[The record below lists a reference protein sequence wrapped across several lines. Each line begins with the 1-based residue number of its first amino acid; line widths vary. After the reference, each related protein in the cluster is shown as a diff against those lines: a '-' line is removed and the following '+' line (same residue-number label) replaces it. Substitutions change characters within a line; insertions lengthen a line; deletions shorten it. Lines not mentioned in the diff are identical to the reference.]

1 MESMEDFASMLDA
14 SFEDV
19 RNGDIVE
26 GTILEVQKDTLV
38 VDIHS
43 FMDGVL
49 PVTELLYENEV
60 LEDLYHKGDT
70 IKVMVTRVD
79 TRGDTIWLSKKRAD
93 EIVVWDEL
101 EEMQKENR
109 PILFQ
114 VKEVVKGGLRIQYK
128 GVRGFLPQY
137 QIAEEEVEHPELFV
151 GKGLTGLV
159 QRVDRERRDVVVSV
173 KEYLRRQRQ
182 VARSEFMRTVQ
193 EGDVYTGTVSR
204 VEPYG
209 AFVEIAPG
217 VDGLI
222 HVSEMAWTRV
232 KHPSEVVN
240 VGDTVKVT
248 VLNVDPER
256 GRIGLRLKDL
266 NQDPWANLPY
276 SKDQQLDHVKVAKI
290 IGSGA
295 FITLP
300 NGIEAFLPISQVSEK
315 RIRSVSEVLKEG
327 DTVSVKISRIDK
339 EQKRISVTMRGLG
352 EPEEEVFTYENDETE
367 GYSIADAFKGLLK

>member
-19 RNGDIVE
+19 RNGDIVQ
-26 GTILEVQKDTLV
+26 GTILAIQKETLV

-70 IKVMVTRVD
+70 ITVMVTRVD

-109 PILFQ
+109 PILFL

-128 GVRGFLPQY
+128 GVRGFLPLY
-137 QIAEEEVEHPELFV
+137 QIAEEEVEKPEIYV

-159 QRVDRERRDVVVSV
+159 TRVDRERRDVVVSV

-182 VARSEFMRTVQ
+182 VARTEFMRTVH
-193 EGDVYTGTVSR
+193 EGDVYTGTVVR

-209 AFVEIAPG
+209 AFVEIVPG

-222 HVSEMAWTRV
+222 HVTEMAWTRV
-232 KHPSEVVN
+232 KHPSEIVN
-240 VGDTVKVT
+240 VGDMVKVT

-256 GRIGLRLKDL
+256 GRIGLRLRDL

-276 SKDQQLDHVKVAKI
+276 VKDQQIDTAKVAKI

-315 RIRSVSEVLKEG
+315 RIRSVAEVLNVG
-327 DTVSVKISRIDK
+327 DTVSVKITRIDR
-339 EQKRISVTMRGLG
+339 EQKRISVTMRGLD
-352 EPEEEVFTYENDETE
+352 EPQEEIFTYENDEAE

>member
-19 RNGDIVE
+19 RNGDIVQ
-26 GTILEVQKDTLV
+26 GTILAIQKETLV

-60 LEDLYHKGDT
+60 LEDLYRKGDT
-70 IKVMVTRVD
+70 ITVMVTRVD

-109 PILFQ
+109 PILFL

-128 GVRGFLPQY
+128 GVRGFLPLY
-137 QIAEEEVEHPELFV
+137 QIAEEEVEKPEIYV

-159 QRVDRERRDVVVSV
+159 TRVDRERRDVVVSV

-182 VARSEFMRTVQ
+182 VARTEFMRTVH
-193 EGDVYTGTVSR
+193 EGDVYTGTVVR

-209 AFVEIAPG
+209 AFVEIVPG

-222 HVSEMAWTRV
+222 HVTEMAWTRV
-232 KHPSEVVN
+232 KHPSEIVN
-240 VGDTVKVT
+240 VGDMVKVT

-256 GRIGLRLKDL
+256 GRIGLRLRDL

-276 SKDQQLDHVKVAKI
+276 VKDQQIDTAKVAKI

-315 RIRSVSEVLKEG
+315 RIRSVAEVLNVG
-327 DTVSVKISRIDK
+327 DTVSVKITRIDR
-339 EQKRISVTMRGLG
+339 EQKRISVTMRGLD
-352 EPEEEVFTYENDETE
+352 EPQEEIFTYENDEAE